1 MATGLENP
9 FLKSIGLSDTF
20 ESLRDRF
27 TNTEAVD
34 AAGRGEYL
42 RALGRAGGDILGAAG
57 DVIAAPVNMVFEM
70 TGINDGIKALVQ
82 KGLDTDTGKQ
92 LLTLAEENPKYAK
105 DITNLLDIVSVVP
118 ASKLTKEIINDVFH
132 NMKTKVEGGFVGDAV
147 QKARTKLA
155 ESQGKDAPEK
165 PNFYNSPQAPLV
177 AGEALNSLISSV
189 NDRFNP
195 FQRAT
200 TRASGI
206 PTGKRK
212 EIESILNRG
221 ETNNAIA
228 EAATA
233 RMMQGQRYGEVPAM
247 FGKGSPLDRYTYA
260 ATDIPSTDLNRIAEV
275 IGGRDIPDSVVSR
288 QLNDFNQSQLLPE
301 KSLTGFLAGM
311 FNKPSQGTMVDVY
324 NPNTRNAGSEYANQP
339 MNQAP
344 GAALHKM
351 FKEDRISKLP
361 EGTSPFELMKAAKTA
376 DYLNGQQ
383 GVVERV
389 RKGPRLNIGGKVE
402 AATYILKALDKQ
414 KQGKKLTEK
423 ETKAL
428 SQYEKTKLNAADE
441 LGFQHGA
448 SSHVSALKEIGGTR
462 DVSSLQGM
470 DRLFSSMSDKNDIF
484 GLNFLN
490 PKQDRA
496 SIFPIQQRN
505 LGDSRATT
513 DARLE
518 RFLTKDDV
526 DSFAKTADIEKLSG
540 VPKKK
545 GEKATNY
552 QLRAIAEMRKNPEL
566 RDYAEVLQNALL
578 TAYVGSSNTQMEE

>member
-9 FLKSIGLSDTF
+9 FINRVADNIGLTDTF
-20 ESLRDRF
+20 ESLSNRF

-34 AAGRGEYL
+34 AAERGEHL
-42 RALGRAGGDILGAAG
+42 RAVGRRAGDILGAAG

-70 TGINDGIKALVQ
+70 TGINDGIKALVK
-82 KGLDTDTGKQ
+82 KGLETETGKE
-92 LLTLAEENPKYAK
+92 LLALAEENPKYAK
-105 DITNLLDIVSVVP
+105 DITNLLDIISVVP
-118 ASKLTKEIINDVFH
+118 ASKLSKEIINDIFH

-165 PNFYNSPQAPLV
+165 PNFYNSPQVPLI
-177 AGEALNSLISSV
+177 AGEALNSLVSSV

-212 EIESILNRG
+212 EVASILKRD
-221 ETNNAIA
+221 EPNNAMA
-228 EAATA
+228 EAVTA
-233 RMMQGQRYGEVPAM
+233 RMMQAQRYGNVPAM
-247 FGKGSPLDRYTYA
+247 FGKGSPLERYTYA
-260 ATDIPSTDLNRIAEV
+260 ATDIPANNVERLSELVGSKSIPPEV
-275 IGGRDIPDSVVSR
+275 TARH
-288 QLNDFNQSQLLPE
+288 LNDFQQTQVNEGL
-301 KSLTGFLAGM
+301 
-311 FNKPSQGTMVDVY
+311 FNRPSQGTMVDVY
-324 NPNTRNAGSEYANQP
+324 NPNTRNAASEYANQP
-339 MNQAP
+339 MDQAG

-351 FKEDRISKLP
+351 FIENRMADLP
-361 EGTSPFELMKAAKTA
+361 KDTTPFELMKAAKAA
-376 DYLNGQQ
+376 DFLNGQQ
-383 GVVERV
+383 SVVDRV
-389 RKGPRLNIGGKVE
+389 LKGGKLDLGGKVQ
-402 AATYILKALDKQ
+402 ATKYILKALNKQ
-414 KQGKKLTEK
+414 KQGKTLTPK
-423 ETKAL
+423 ETSAL
-428 SQYEKTKLNAADE
+428 TVYDKTKMNKADVGG
-441 LGFQHGA
+441 LQHGA

-462 DVSSLQGM
+462 DVSSLEGM
-470 DRLFSSMSDKNDIF
+470 DRLFSSMTDNNDLL
-484 GLNFLN
+484 GLNFLS
-490 PKQDRA
+490 PKQSRA

-505 LGDSRATT
+505 LSDSRATT
-513 DARLE
+513 EARLE

-526 DSFAKTADIEKLSG
+526 DRSTSTVDIEKISG
-540 VPKKK
+540 VPKQK